1 MDTIHFFTE
10 DSDFELPEE
19 SITLEWIHHI
29 LTAHE
34 REAENINFIFC
45 SDAYLLD
52 INRTY
57 LDHDY
62 LTDIITFDNAEYEDD
77 PLESDI
83 FISVDRVKD
92 NATDLDIPFIKE
104 LHRVIAHGL
113 LHLLGWND
121 KTDEQKVAMRQK
133 EEACLSLHPNY
144 R

>member
-1 MDTIHFFTE
+1 MDTVHFFTE

-34 REAENINFIFC
+34 QEAENINFIFC